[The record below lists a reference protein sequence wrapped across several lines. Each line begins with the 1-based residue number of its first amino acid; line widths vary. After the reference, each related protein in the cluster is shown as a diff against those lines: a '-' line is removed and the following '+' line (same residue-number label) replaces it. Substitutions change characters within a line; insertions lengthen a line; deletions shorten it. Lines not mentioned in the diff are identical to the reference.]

1 MRRRRAWVAP
11 ACSALLLAVL
21 TASRCA
27 ASSSSAGDV
36 AETSGLEWLES
47 QGVGADALDV
57 ADGQGT
63 VVTGAVSASDV
74 EMTSF
79 DLGVA
84 EEGVEVLEEYEA
96 RGGCV
101 LAQSG
106 YLDLLGRSWGCV
118 IQGEGWVDICVVQEG
133 RDGEGSTLSVIHMDS
148 DDVARELEP

>member
-1 MRRRRAWVAP
+1 MAP

-27 ASSSSAGDV
+27 ASRSGAGDV

-47 QGVGADALDV
+47 QGVDADALGV

-74 EMTSF
+74 ETTSF

-84 EEGVEVLEEYEA
+84 EEGVEVLEEYES
-96 RGGCV
+96 RGDCV

-133 RDGEGSTLSVIHMDS
+133 RDEEGSTLSVIHMDA
-148 DDVARELEP
+148 DDVARELRR

>member
-21 TASRCA
+21 AASRCA
-27 ASSSSAGDV
+27 APRSSAGDV

-47 QGVGADALDV
+47 QGVDADALGV
-57 ADGQGT
+57 AEGQET
-63 VVTGAVSASDV
+63 VVAGAAAASDV
-74 EMTSF
+74 ETTSF

-133 RDGEGSTLSVIHMDS
+133 RDGEGSTLSVIHMDA

>member
-21 TASRCA
+21 SVSRCA
-27 ASSSSAGDV
+27 ASRSSAGDV

-47 QGVGADALDV
+47 QGVDADALGV
-57 ADGQGT
+57 PDGQGT

-74 EMTSF
+74 EMTSL

-96 RGGCV
+96 RGGGV
-101 LAQSG
+101 LAQ
-106 YLDLLGRSWGCV
+106 
-118 IQGEGWVDICVVQEG
+118 
-133 RDGEGSTLSVIHMDS
+133 
-148 DDVARELEP
+148 